1 MVAKSNSSVH
11 LNGNQTNGTAK
22 DGDKSSQC
30 IKQQPPVPPQQKPNK
45 GLFVEL
51 TKLED
56 VQAIRA
62 VEFHPKG
69 KYYAVGSNS
78 KTLRICTYPYAGE
91 LKKDAE
97 LPMQPDVAL
106 RRLKYHK
113 GSIFCLGWNPSGE
126 LLATGSNDQTIK
138 LVRFNQD
145 TCELVEETECVLSM
159 HEATVRDLCFMQDST
174 NNTNLLISGGA
185 GNCKIYVTDCQTAT
199 PFQAFSGHSGTFFLV
214 FGNCMIRPP
223 NRFFRS

>member
-1 MVAKSNSSVH
+1 MKSPNISLDSGVIAKSNSSVH
-11 LNGNQTNGTAK
+11 LNGNQTNGK
-22 DGDKSSQC
+22 PQDDKSSSQL
-30 IKQQPPVPPQQKPNK
+30 IKKEQNK

-69 KYYAVGSNS
+69 RYYAIGSNS
-78 KTLRICTYPYAGE
+78 KTLRICTYPFSNE
-91 LKKDAE
+91 IKKENLE
-97 LPMQPDVAL
+97 LPIQPEVTF

-138 LVRFNQD
+138 LVRFNQE
-145 TCELVEETECVLSM
+145 TCELNEETETVLQM

-185 GNCKIYVTDCQTAT
+185 GNCKIYITDCQTAT
-199 PFQAFSGHSGTFFLV
+199 PFQAFSGHSGV
-214 FGNCMIRPP
+214 
-223 NRFFRS
+223 

>member
-1 MVAKSNSSVH
+1 MVAKSSSSVH
-11 LNGNQTNGTAK
+11 LNGNQTNGTTKSGAES
-22 DGDKSSQC
+22 DKNGSSQC
-30 IKQQPPVPPQQKPNK
+30 IKPSPPQQQQKPNK

-78 KTLRICTYPYAGE
+78 KTLRICSYPYASE
-91 LKKDAE
+91 LKKDVE
-97 LPMQPDVAL
+97 LPMQPEVTL

-145 TCELVEETECVLSM
+145 TCELVEESECVLSM

-199 PFQAFSGHSGTFFLV
+199 PFQAFSGHSGRESNL
-214 FGNCMIRPP
+214 
-223 NRFFRS
+223 